1 MKINEKIK
9 RKQERDHGQENTAF
23 TGPDFNVICRSPGRG
38 TGRGISDMR
47 ERDRE
52 GAVSCMTGRTGT
64 AWTWCIWRLKECY
77 PRQEG
82 LYRNEDGR
90 ICVRAAWEEEPPAGA
105 KGNGEERGWAAEEQ
119 PDDEEI
125 RQMFQAVMER
135 FGKAKD
141 RFVDAY
147 RTQVELSKRQG
158 CPTGSSMPFRSI
170 MATTPCIRSWITR
183 RGRITGRSGR
193 RRSGK

>member
-1 MKINEKIK
+1 MDRRTPLLPDQTLMLYADPRE
-9 RKQERDHGQENTAF
+9 EGQGVVF
-23 TGPDFNVICRSPGRG
+23 QICG
-38 TGRGISDMR
+38 
-47 ERDRE
+47 ERDR
-52 GAVSCMTGRTGT
+52 GRSCIVYDGSYRDSVDVVHL
-64 AWTWCIWRLKECY
+64 ARLKECY

-147 RTQVELSKRQG
+147 RTQVELSKKAG
-158 CPTGSSMPFRSI
+158 LSN
-170 MATTPCIRSWITR
+170 
-183 RGRITGRSGR
+183 RILHAFQIYYGNNTLYSVMDYTEGTDYG
-193 RRSGK
+193 